1 MELRRVERLKLR
13 EIANLELRS
22 LKLDRKPVLRHATR
36 GTHRTVSYRFVNLN
50 QSFDPSTLSVLPS
63 MHTVDE

>member
-22 LKLDRKPVLRHATR
+22 LKLDRKPVLRHAAR
-36 GTHRTVSYRFVNLN
+36 IELCPIVS
-50 QSFDPSTLSVLPS
+50 SI
-63 MHTVDE
+63 